1 MVPPNG
7 KVPPI
12 IWRKLQPLGNM
23 ENFTIRYPQTFSG
36 GGSCHDT
43 HTLINRK
50 YINMSREPAQFFF
63 LNQAGQVLFGKYVA
77 CRTRRQPNFIENTWA
92 VVNHEMSCAIYEF
105 LCLRPQTVFY
115 KTLFIMKSLAE
126 NRPMFQS
133 LLKTSLRFKL
143 LSSLNVLRFVFIYV

>member
-1 MVPPNG
+1 MVPQMG
-7 KVPPI
+7 
-12 IWRKLQPLGNM
+12 
-23 ENFTIRYPQTFSG
+23 RYPNFFAKSAAPRKICKISLSG
-36 GGSCHDT
+36 SP
-43 HTLINRK
+43 K
-50 YINMSREPAQFFF
+50 YFDMSRESAQFFF
-63 LNQAGQVLFGKYVA
+63 YQAGRVLFGKYVA